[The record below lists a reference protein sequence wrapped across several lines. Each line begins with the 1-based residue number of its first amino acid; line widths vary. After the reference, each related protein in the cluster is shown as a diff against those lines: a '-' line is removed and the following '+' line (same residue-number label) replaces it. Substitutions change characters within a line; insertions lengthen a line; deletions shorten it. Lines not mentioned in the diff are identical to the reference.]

1 MKIFVKGLNSCPM
14 RKQNL
19 EQYRSFL
26 VASGH
31 RLVNTPQEA
40 DAVLLWTCAFRGD
53 LRDNSLQEIERYQNE
68 SGVRVIVAGCL
79 PDIDPDLL
87 RNKFEGDVIP
97 WRLDDQR
104 LKDIFGSDMDPEQF
118 RTVFAEA
125 NICEDTVKFR
135 HENPDTDATFHDQ
148 FVKLLVSEGCR
159 FDCSYCSE
167 KLAFPTYRSFQPE
180 ELVDS
185 CRRTVDMTGRR
196 EVILMADSLGDYGC
210 DIGYTLPELIR
221 ILADEIPGVR
231 LALGNLN
238 PASFLQYFDEM
249 QELLYNGHIRHLN
262 LPLQSASDRI
272 LKLMNRPYTK
282 HDMGRLFGML
292 NDVSFTEFDTHLII
306 GFPSETDADFEET
319 MAFVLQY
326 RPKYIL
332 ANNYMESQGMASAK
346 IQPKIP
352 AEIRQLRLREFDRRM
367 KQAGILCN
375 TDDSELS
382 ADRLRRLNLVG

>member
-1 MKIFVKGLNSCPM
+1 MRIFVKGLNSCPM

-19 EQYRSFL
+19 EQYCSFIA
-26 VASGH
+26 ASGH

-40 DAVLLWTCAFRGD
+40 DAVLVWTCAFRGD
-53 LRDNSLQEIERYQNE
+53 LRDNSLHEIDRYQNE
-68 SGVRVIVAGCL
+68 LGVRVIVAGCL
-79 PDIDPDLL
+79 PDIDPGLL
-87 RNKFEGDVIP
+87 RSRFKGDIIP
-97 WRLDDQR
+97 WRTDIQR
-104 LKDIFGSDMDPEQF
+104 LKEVFGSDMDPEQF

-125 NICEDTVKFR
+125 NICNDTMKYR
-135 HENPDTDATFHDQ
+135 RENPDSDATFHDQ

-180 ELVDS
+180 ELMES
-185 CRRTVDMTGRR
+185 CRRIVAMTGRR
-196 EVILMADSLGDYGC
+196 EVILIADSLGEYGC

-221 ILADEIPGVR
+221 ILAGAIPGVK

-249 QELLYNGHIRHLN
+249 QELLCNGHIRHLN

-282 HDMGRLFGML
+282 HDIGRLFGML
-292 NDVSFTEFDTHLII
+292 NDKCFTEFDTHLII

-332 ANNYMESQGMASAK
+332 ASNYMESPGMASAK
-346 IQPKIP
+346 IHPKIP
-352 AEIRQLRLREFDRRM
+352 TETRQLRLREFERRM

-382 ADRLRRLNLVG
+382 ADRLRRLNLVK